1 MPWPSAF
8 VIAAVA
14 VGQVGHAMRNVDHE
28 AKQQALRS
36 SLTCDVRSGDVAKVK
51 QELQDD
57 PFCVHRVTSDGISA
71 LGTAIY
77 ENYLEIV
84 KLLLKHGAQ
93 VNDEDGGGS
102 PLIEAAGNG
111 NVKIIRE
118 LVRYGAKVDPPGKS
132 GAPLF
137 SAVKNNNFWTVKALI
152 EYKANVNAVDDMQ
165 ETPLHKAC
173 VKSGDYEIV
182 KLLVDAK
189 ANVNAK
195 NSKGWTPLSVAML
208 VGRDYIYMPRVGYYI
223 DKRKITPLLDA
234 GAEVNAVNN
243 HQQTALHLAVWDPD
257 ALQLLLQH
265 KADVNAADENG
276 TTPLMAALEED
287 EPEPLAVKYLLD
299 AKADVN
305 VKLNLSTP
313 LHLAVKKNLTEE
325 TELLLAAKADVNA
338 KDAEGK
344 TPFDYA
350 EGEVKELLKKYG
362 GAGGES
368 WRVWG
373 AELQAKLKKKLKKVG
388 FKWPTPPAQQ

>member
-57 PFCVHRVTSDGISA
+57 PFCVHRVTSDGITA

-77 ENYLEIV
+77 KNYLEIV

-93 VNDEDGGGS
+93 VNDEDGGGF

-118 LVRYGAKVDPPGKS
+118 LVRYGAKVDPPGKR

-189 ANVNAK
+189 ANLNAK
-195 NSKGWTPLSVAML
+195 NSKGLTPLSVAVL
-208 VGRDYIYMPRVGYYI
+208 KGRYYI
-223 DKRKITPLLDA
+223 DTRMITPLLDA

-305 VKLNLSTP
+305 VKLNHSTP

-325 TELLLAAKADVNA
+325 TELLLAAKADVNV

-350 EGEVKELLKKYG
+350 EGVVKKLLKKYG

-368 WRVWG
+368 WRVWT
-373 AELQAKLKKKLKKVG
+373 AELKTKLKKNLKKNMKKVG
-388 FKWPTPPAQQ
+388 FKLPTPPAQQ